1 MPPFLRDTGS
11 QSLTNLIDRNAS
23 MKMKEKSKIYP
34 APCFPKSI
42 VRSRVTAHQ
51 EFIRSDVS
59 SIQANQ
65 G

>member
-1 MPPFLRDTGS
+1 
-11 QSLTNLIDRNAS
+11 